1 MAKNGPNDLIFGKLI
16 IFNDFKRF
24 DWGFLKISIF
34 GRFFAFFGQKS
45 PFSAQ
50 KCEKTAKN
58 RNFQNSPIKS
68 LKIIRNY

>member
-16 IFNDFKRF
+16 ISNDFKRF

-34 GRFFAFFGQKS
+34 GRFFAFLGRKRRFLPK
-45 PFSAQ
+45 

-58 RNFQNSPIKS
+58 QNFQKKPNRS
-68 LKIIRNY
+68 LKNIRNY

>member
-1 MAKNGPNDLIFGKLI
+1 MAKNDQNDLIFGKLV
-16 IFNDFKRF
+16 IFNDSKRPI
-24 DWGFLKISIF
+24 GRFLKILIF

-58 RNFQNSPIKS
+58 RNFQKSPIKS